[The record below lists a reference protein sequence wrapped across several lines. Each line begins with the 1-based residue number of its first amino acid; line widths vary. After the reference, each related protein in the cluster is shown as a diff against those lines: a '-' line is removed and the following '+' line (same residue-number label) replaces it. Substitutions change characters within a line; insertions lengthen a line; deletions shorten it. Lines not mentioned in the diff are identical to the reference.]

1 MIEQLVLNSVV
12 LGSTI
17 ALMAV
22 GFTLIFGI
30 LRIVNFW
37 HGEAYM
43 FGAAIVYFVS
53 VRLGISYI
61 GALIAAVV
69 AVGLMGWVSYGLV
82 FRRFHGNLLGA
93 LVVGIAMSL
102 AFQNSMWYALGA
114 RPVAIPSVITGT
126 ITLFGTTVSSER
138 LLVSGVS
145 ILVILTLAWFIKF
158 TRLGQA
164 MRAVQQD
171 SEAARTQGISVR
183 RIAGLTFGIATGLAA
198 LAGGLVAPLFHVAPP
213 MGAEPLLIT
222 FIVVIL
228 GGLGSVMGALVVSF
242 IIGFQQCFM
251 AAYWGSE
258 YVITASFALAML
270 VLIFRPTGLMGHE

>member
-1 MIEQLVLNSVV
+1 MTEQLVLNSVV

-53 VRLGISYI
+53 VRLGSSYI

-69 AVGLMGWVSYGLV
+69 AVSLMGWVSHRLV
-82 FRRFHGNLLGA
+82 FSRFHGNLLGA
-93 LVVGIAMSL
+93 LVVGIALSL
-102 AFQNSMWYALGA
+102 AFQNSMWYSLGP
-114 RPVAIPSVITGT
+114 RPVGIPSVITGT
-126 ITLFGTTVSSER
+126 VTLFGATVSSER
-138 LLVSGVS
+138 LLVVGVS
-145 ILVILTLAWFIKF
+145 IAVIAILTWFIKF

-171 SEAARTQGISVR
+171 SEAALTMGISVKQ
-183 RIAGLTFGIATGLAA
+183 ICGLTFAIATGLAA

-213 MGAEPLLIT
+213 MGTEPLLIT

-228 GGLGSVMGALVVSF
+228 GGLGSIMGALIVSF
-242 IIGFQQCFM
+242 AIGFQQSFM

-258 YVITASFALAML
+258 YIITASFALAML
-270 VLIFRPTGLMGHE
+270 VLIFRPTGLMGHD